1 MRKRVLSCLAVTVVF
16 LMSCSLT
23 ELISPVPTA
32 IATPTE
38 TAAPIPTLTPTLTP
52 TPDLTMVDTIEE
64 AADLIITAL
73 AEEDLET
80 VAAFVHPILGVRF
93 TPYAYLME
101 EQLVFNPEELSVL
114 MESEVVYTWG
124 SYDGTGDP
132 IELTFRE
139 YYNEFIYSA
148 DFLNPDEIG
157 VNERIGQGNSL
168 DNIAEFYEN
177 PTYVEYYLSGTEE
190 YAGMDWQSLRL
201 VFTLED
207 GRWFLIGI
215 VHDQWTI

>member
-1 MRKRVLSCLAVTVVF
+1 MRKRILSCLAVTVVF

-38 TAAPIPTLTPTLTP
+38 TAAPIPAQTPTLTV
-52 TPDLTMVDTIEE
+52 TADLTMVATVEE
-64 AADLIITAL
+64 AADVVITAL
-73 AEEDLET
+73 AEEALET
-80 VAAFVHPILGVRF
+80 VSAFVHPTMAVRF
-93 TPYAYLME
+93 TPYAYVME
-101 EQLVFNPEELSVL
+101 EDLVFTAEELPGL
-114 MESEVVYTWG
+114 LESDVVYTWG

-132 IELTFRE
+132 IELTFRD
-139 YYNEFIYSA
+139 YYDKFIYSA

-157 VNERIGQGNSL
+157 VNVRIGQGNSL

-177 PTYVEYYLSGTEE
+177 STYVEYYLNGTEE